1 MSRALLVRIAIYAA
15 IAAPSLLI
23 VVSDQPFLIQVA
35 IGTLISAIL
44 ALAWDI
50 LSRTGQVSLGHAAF
64 FGIGGYGSALLT
76 PILGAVLGWIAGIL
90 ICGLVAILLGAVTL
104 RLRRLYFTIATL
116 SFSLSIQVLILV
128 TPGITGGSTGIMPP
142 VIAGGSPRLQLLFIT
157 GCLVVAAIVSD
168 VFLGRRF
175 RPAFFMIR
183 NNPDLAAASGVPVTK
198 LKILAFAVSGMVA
211 GIAGACYC
219 GLYGYV
225 IPDDVFTTNWNVLP
239 LAVTILGGMDTT
251 LGPVVGAVVLRLLE
265 ETARS
270 FVGGVGYQVVYGA
283 VIILFIVGMPEGLV
297 GFARR
302 LIRKRRRIP
311 EVASVKARLA
321 A

>member
-1 MSRALLVRIAIYAA
+1 MSAHLSVRVALYAA
-15 IAAPSLLI
+15 IAAPLVLI
-23 VVSDQPFLIQVA
+23 SFLDQPFLVQVA
-35 IGTLISAIL
+35 IGTAISAIL

-76 PILGAVLGWIAGIL
+76 PLMGAVLAWIAAMV
-90 ICGLVAILLGAVTL
+90 ICGLVALLLGAVTL

-116 SFSLSIQVLILV
+116 SFSLSVQVVILV

-142 VIAGGSPRLQLLFIT
+142 VIAGGVPTSQLLFIT
-157 GCLVVAAIVSD
+157 ACLVVAAVVSD

-175 RPAFFMIR
+175 RPAFFIIR

-198 LKILAFAVSGMVA
+198 LKILAFIVSGMIA
-211 GIAGACYC
+211 GLSGACYC

-251 LGPVVGAVVLRLLE
+251 LGPVIGAVVLRLLE
-265 ETARS
+265 EIARH

-297 GFARR
+297 GFVRHMM
-302 LIRKRRRIP
+302 RRRQRP
-311 EVASVKARLA
+311 RASAKPGFVS
-321 A
+321 

>member
-1 MSRALLVRIAIYAA
+1 MIARSVARVGLYTA
-15 IAAPSLLI
+15 IAAPLVLI
-23 VVSDQPFLIQVA
+23 AISDRPFLVQVA
-35 IGTLISAIL
+35 IGVAISAIL

-76 PILGAVLGWIAGIL
+76 PILGSVLGWVAGIL
-90 ICGLVAILLGAVTL
+90 LCGAVAILLGAVTL

-128 TPGITGGSTGIMPP
+128 TPGLTGGSTGIMPP
-142 VIAGGSPRLQLLFIT
+142 VIAGGSPPLQLLFIT
-157 GCLVVAAIVSD
+157 ACLVAATVVSD
-168 VFLGRRF
+168 VFLGARF

-183 NNPDLAAASGVPVTK
+183 NNPDLAAASGVPVTR

-211 GIAGACYC
+211 GLAGACYC

-225 IPDDVFTTNWNVLP
+225 IPEDVFTINWNVLP
-239 LAVTILGGMDTT
+239 LAVTVLGGMDTT
-251 LGPVVGAVVLRLLE
+251 LGPIIGAVVLRALE
-265 ETARS
+265 EVARH

-283 VIILFIVGMPEGLV
+283 VIILFIVGMPKGLV
-297 GFARR
+297 GFAQS
-302 LIRKRRRIP
+302 LRRRNAVP
-311 EVASVKARLA
+311 EPSPAKPRLVS
-321 A
+321 